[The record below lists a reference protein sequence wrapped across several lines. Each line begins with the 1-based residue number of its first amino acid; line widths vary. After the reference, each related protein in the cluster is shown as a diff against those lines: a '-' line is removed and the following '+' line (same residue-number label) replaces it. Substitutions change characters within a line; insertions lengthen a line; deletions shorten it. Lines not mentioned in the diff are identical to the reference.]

1 MGFNLKLIGAC
12 CLTVV
17 GLSACGGSS
26 SSADNNGVTPPVVI
40 PPPTP
45 NPVPNVADPLFPPN
59 TNVTSCAGLDF
70 IHLIS
75 AEATGTEAA
84 GFEAAK
90 AIDNDLSE
98 TSRWET
104 ATNRAQLT
112 IELGYRHYVKEI
124 GTAWFEGSSN
134 INTFDVSISED
145 GITFSTV
152 LTNETTSGKSDS
164 FVRFGIT
171 PTVAR
176 FVRITSFGGSTNN
189 ITALAEVA
197 VFGCPLDV
205 AIAPLQSTNVDLSQY
220 NLDSSVPPGNNFD
233 LLSWALD
240 TPREDPDDGLSTRT
254 SERALDNGFEDTDY
268 FYTADDGGMV
278 FVATIFGAKTSANTA
293 YTRSELREMLR
304 RGNTSISTTGVNQN
318 NWILGYQPD
327 PQRTVGG
334 RGGELKATLKID
346 KTTTTGSQ
354 PHQGRVIVGQIH
366 ADNDEPIRL
375 YFKKFPNNERGYLY
389 FGHEIRDSDDIWKM
403 VVGRTHTNDDNQ
415 PIYTDNPEQGIALGE
430 VFSYEINQQGSRID
444 VIIRRGDLS
453 GPIIGHQYV
462 DMTLENSGYDIAEEW
477 NYFKAGAYSQ
487 NNTGNSGD
495 VNGVGSDYDKVT
507 FYYLNNTHGP
517 Q

>member
-1 MGFNLKLIGAC
+1 MGFKLKQVCSL
-12 CLTVV
+12 
-17 GLSACGGSS
+17 GLVILALSGCGGSS
-26 SSADNNGVTPPVVI
+26 SPSGNDVVTPPVVT
-40 PPPTP
+40 PTP
-45 NPVPNVADPLFPPN
+45 VPGVADPIFPPN
-59 TNVTSCAGLDF
+59 NSVTSCAGLDF
-70 IHLIS
+70 INLIS
-75 AEATGTEAA
+75 VETNASVNN
-84 GFEAAK
+84 GFNAVN

-98 TSRWET
+98 SSRWEST
-104 ATNRAQLT
+104 ASGAQLT
-112 IELGYRHYVKEI
+112 IELGYRNYIKEI
-124 GTAWFEGSSN
+124 GTVWFEGSSN
-134 INTFDVSISED
+134 INTFDVAVSEN
-145 GITFSTV
+145 GITYTNV

-164 FVRFGIT
+164 FERFAIT
-171 PTVAR
+171 PEVAR
-176 FVRITSFGGSTNN
+176 FVRITSYGGSANSLTSL
-189 ITALAEVA
+189 TEAA

-205 AIAPLQSTNVDLSQY
+205 AIAPLELNPTDLSQF
-220 NLDSSVPPGNNFD
+220 NLNANTPPGNNFD

-240 TPREDPDDGLSTRT
+240 TPREDPDDGFSSRA
-254 SERALDNGFEDTDY
+254 SERDLDNGFEDSDY

-278 FVATIFGAKTSANTA
+278 FVATIFGAKTSANTS

-334 RGGELKATLKID
+334 RGGQLKATLKID
-346 KTTTTGSQ
+346 KVTTSGTQT
-354 PHQGRVIVGQIH
+354 HQGRVIVGQIH

-375 YFKKFPNNERGYLY
+375 YFKKFPNNERGYIY
-389 FGHEIRDSDDIWKM
+389 FGHEIRNSDDIWKM
-403 VVGRTHTNDDNQ
+403 VLGRSHSNEDDQ
-415 PIYTDNPEQGIALGE
+415 PIYTNNPEQGIALGE

-462 DMTLENSGYDIAEEW
+462 DMVLENSGYDIAEEW

-495 VNGVGSDYDKVT
+495 TNGVGSDFDQVT
-507 FYYLNNTHGP
+507 FYYLSNSHGP